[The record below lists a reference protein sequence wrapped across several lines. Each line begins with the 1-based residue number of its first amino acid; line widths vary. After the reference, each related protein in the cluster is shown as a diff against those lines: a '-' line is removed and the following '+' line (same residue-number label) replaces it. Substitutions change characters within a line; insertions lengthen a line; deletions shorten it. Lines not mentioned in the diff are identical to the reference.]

1 MRILSRDKVHKDVIS
16 DQGIEKKTDAFSIAV
31 IIISTILSIVLI
43 ILGVL
48 IFLNS

>member
-1 MRILSRDKVHKDVIS
+1 MRIISKDKVHKDVIS
-16 DQGIEKKTDAFSIAV
+16 DHGIVKKTDAFSIVV
-31 IIISTILSIVLI
+31 IIISNVLSVILI